1 MTDIEI
7 VNKFLKETPFTNK
20 KTEIVRTLT
29 EGNQVYYIASVDGK
43 VMSECVL
50 NEGLAENQLNK
61 SLQEME
67 KRPVFITPNIKSYV
81 TYSER

>member
-1 MTDIEI
+1 MSDIEI

-20 KTEIVRTLT
+20 KTEVVRTFT

-43 VMSECVL
+43 VVSECEL
-50 NEGLAENQLNK
+50 NEGLAESQLNK

>member
-1 MTDIEI
+1 MSDIEI

-20 KTEIVRTLT
+20 KTEVVRTLT
-29 EGNQVYYIASVDGK
+29 EGNQVYYEASVDGK
-43 VMSECVL
+43 FMSACEL

-67 KRPVFITPNIKSYV
+67 KRPVFITPNVKSYV